1 MRAHACAAVRWHD
14 VSTQQGRCTDDAL
27 DAGAGRPDLL
37 PIYLTNVKNGAYI
50 TLMLTLRR
58 VQELQDRR
66 SVVRL
71 ADGRV
76 GKIIRVDTT
85 FPANKT
91 EVSVYTMG
99 ALGPGV
105 ARVSLELLTGESE
118 PA

>member
-1 MRAHACAAVRWHD
+1 
-14 VSTQQGRCTDDAL
+14 L
-27 DAGAGRPDLL
+27 FL
-37 PIYLTNVKNGAYI
+37 IYLTNVKKGAYI
-50 TLMLTLRR
+50 DLMLTLRR

-66 SVVRL
+66 SLVRL

-91 EVSVYTMG
+91 EVSVYTLG
-99 ALGPGV
+99 GPGPGV

-118 PA
+118 PV